1 MKDNE
6 NIYTSRYIQ
15 ELENT
20 YCTSR
25 SAIVSQAGLSCAS
38 ASLPTRII
46 NGGKKILYTA
56 AMTGMLINNIAPQAF
71 AATTTVV
78 AGDTSNGLIANNGDI
93 IEVYG
98 TTNNTTVNNNGKEI
112 IYTAGLINGGIA
124 NSTIVNSGGD
134 QILSGGVASNTQIK
148 LGGTQHVSYGGMAVA
163 AIVSGGGIQ
172 FVEGTAQN
180 TILQNGWQQVKHNGN
195 AYSTIINQGQQFI
208 SSGGQAFYTT
218 ISSGAQGIASTGL
231 ATFTNIQEGTQIIFS
246 GGSATLTSIYAG
258 GSQVI
263 NSSGRASYTTLEGG
277 TQIVSN
283 GGIATSTVV
292 NSGNLNISLG
302 GSAINVVQHSGNINA
317 DIVGGLIN
325 NTYVSGINQSGVDFS
340 LVNGVAD
347 NFILNE
353 NGSQFVSSGGVAN
366 NTIINSGA
374 QQKINNNA
382 SANNTIINYG
392 GTQIISGGF
401 ATSTIVNNGGTQ
413 NILSGGNANS
423 VTNNGIVNLSGG
435 NLSNYSGNGN
445 LYVHGDDI
453 VNVLNGTTN
462 LGAGTLTFANNTSA
476 MVVAQNLSANNA
488 VISMGVNLE
497 NQTSDQL
504 AVNNSYAG
512 SAKLKLRNTG
522 ATATQTSE
530 QGIKL
535 IDISNTATVNGTFEL
550 LGGKWDEGGYVYK
563 LFQDSGDPDYYLRS
577 TTEYSDTFK
586 TMANVPMLNVAMVKA
601 GMNSLNKR
609 MGDLRDMNNPAKKQG
624 VWARTYYKDMTVDD
638 LTKTDMSLFG
648 VEMGYDWLFKADE
661 PTKLYAGVMLGY
673 MNANSIKTKN
683 SDGDNNDGNGDA
695 PSVGI
700 YATIANENGWFID
713 LAARN
718 FWSKI
723 ENTTKTASDTLKF
736 DTKRNLITASLEVGK
751 TFAQDNGF
759 KVEPKVEVSYMNA
772 SADSTEVVN
781 GTGKL
786 EYDAANYVNG
796 KAAIMFAYKAEMGN
810 KMLIEPL
817 LELAYNNE
825 FAGKDKVRYGGAETE
840 TSLKGGSFEVNAG
853 LSMQLADNLY
863 WHALGSYEKGSKLS
877 GFGVNAGI
885 RLGFGGNNSASN
897 KSYKNKNKYQ
907 SNLKSKQYKTYR

>member
-1 MKDNE
+1 MKKNR
-6 NIYTSRYIQ
+6 NIYAVKYIQ
-15 ELENT
+15 DLENV

-25 SAIVSQAGLSCAS
+25 SAIVSQAGLSCGS
-38 ASLPTRII
+38 ASLSTRII

-71 AATTTVV
+71 AETTTVV
-78 AGDTSNGLIANNGDI
+78 AGDTSNGLIANNGDTI
-93 IEVYG
+93 KVYG
-98 TTNNTTVNNNGKEI
+98 TTNNTIVNSNGKEI
-112 IYTAGLINGGIA
+112 IYTTGLTNSGIA
-124 NSTIVNSGGD
+124 NNTIVNSGGD
-134 QILSGGVASNTQIK
+134 QIVSGGVAYNTQIK
-148 LGGTQHVSYGGMAVA
+148 LGGTQHVSYGGRAVSA
-163 AIVSGGGIQ
+163 VVSGGGVQ
-172 FVEGTAQN
+172 FVKGIAQN
-180 TILQNGWQQVKHNGN
+180 TTLQKGWQEIESNGS
-195 AYSTIINQGQQFI
+195 AYNTIIQDNGLQHI
-208 SSGGQAFYTT
+208 YSGGQAFYTT
-218 ISSGAQGIASTGL
+218 ISSGAQGIASAGL
-231 ATFTNIQEGTQIIFS
+231 ATFTNIQQGTQIILS
-246 GGSATLTSIYAG
+246 GGSATLTSVYAG

-277 TQIVSN
+277 TQIISD
-283 GGIATSTVV
+283 GGIATSTVL

-302 GSAINVVQHSGNINA
+302 GSAINVVQNSGNINA
-317 DIVGGLIN
+317 DIVGGLTN

-340 LVNGVAD
+340 LANGVAD

-353 NGSQFVSSGGVAN
+353 NGTQNISNGGVAN
-366 NTIINSGA
+366 NTELNSGGVQYISTGGTA
-374 QQKINNNA
+374 NSTTINN
-382 SANNTIINYG
+382 G
-392 GTQIISGGF
+392 GTQTISHGL

-413 NILSGGNANS
+413 NILNGGTANYVS
-423 VTNNGIVNLSGG
+423 NNGTVNLSGG
-435 NLSNYSGNGN
+435 ILSNYTANTGS
-445 LYVHGDDI
+445 LYVYDN
-453 VNVLNGTTN
+453 NVYILNGTTN
-462 LGAGTLTFANNTSA
+462 LGAGTLTFANNTSG

-504 AVNNSYAG
+504 VINNSYEG

-522 ATATQTSE
+522 SIATETSE

-577 TTEYSDTFK
+577 TDEYSDTFK
-586 TMANVPMLNVAMVKA
+586 TMANVPILNVAMVKA

-624 VWARTYYKDMTVDD
+624 VWARTYYKNMTVDD

-648 VEMGYDWLFKADE
+648 VEMGYDWLFRADE

-683 SDGDNNDGNGDA
+683 SNDDNNDGNGEA

-723 ENTTKTASDTLKF
+723 ENTTHTSSDTLLKF
-736 DTKRNLITASLEVGK
+736 DTKRNLLTASLEVGK
-751 TFAQDNGF
+751 TFKIDNGF

-772 SADSTEVVN
+772 NADSTEVEN

-786 EYDAANYVNG
+786 EYDAANYING
-796 KAAIMFAYKAEMGN
+796 KAAIMFAYKKEMAN
-810 KMLIEPL
+810 QMLIEPL

-825 FAGKDKVRYGGAETE
+825 FTGKDKVRYGGAEDE

-863 WHALGSYEKGSKLS
+863 WHALASYEKGSKLS
-877 GFGVNAGI
+877 GWGVNAGV
-885 RLGFGGNNSASN
+885 RLGFGGGNSVKNNRN
-897 KSYKNKNKYQ
+897 KI
-907 SNLKSKQYKTYR
+907 